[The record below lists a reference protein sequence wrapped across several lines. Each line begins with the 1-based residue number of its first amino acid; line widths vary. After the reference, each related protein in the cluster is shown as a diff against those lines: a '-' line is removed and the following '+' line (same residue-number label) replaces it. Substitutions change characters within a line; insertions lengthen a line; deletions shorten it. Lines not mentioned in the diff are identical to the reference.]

1 LLQGFGTYERAAGD
15 TTGPFRGWLLAIP
28 DVPPDGFVF
37 RFQTDDD
44 IFIIEE
50 ESIRHLAGEI
60 RFLQITADDNGTPSE
75 PLDDLLTHVTFE
87 IQIVDETPDP
97 LVRIEYTATLDTNRE
112 AEVISIGNESDLDD
126 SYVGGISFALLL
138 DGTGD
143 DFAGLVQ
150 LVDTSLNPNY
160 VVRLVLTA
168 TGIGIDEIPE
178 SAGFS
183 FGYGRSNNPL
193 LTPWEIASTFD
204 NFRQDEKT
212 QEVIADV
219 DGTISFNGRLVAT
232 LQGNTSQVP
241 VNVDTD
247 GDNDVDANDTCIDV
261 NLTRVGSQ
269 PQNICEAL
277 GELNAVLPF
286 QQGGSG
292 FRLPFVD

>member
-1 LLQGFGTYERAAGD
+1 
-15 TTGPFRGWLLAIP
+15 
-28 DVPPDGFVF
+28 
-37 RFQTDDD
+37 
-44 IFIIEE
+44 
-50 ESIRHLAGEI
+50 
-60 RFLQITADDNGTPSE
+60 
-75 PLDDLLTHVTFE
+75 
-87 IQIVDETPDP
+87 
-97 LVRIEYTATLDTNRE
+97 
-112 AEVISIGNESDLDD
+112 
-126 SYVGGISFALLL
+126 
-138 DGTGD
+138 
-143 DFAGLVQ
+143 
-150 LVDTSLNPNY
+150 